1 MDGTCPN
8 SGDAV
13 AGKSQYQ
20 LQEQGKLCSHYCDQ
34 SKFSYIVITHQAG
47 NTPLYLASLK
57 GHVAT
62 VRLLIGKMANVNMRD
77 KVVSHVCCKIL

>member
-1 MDGTCPN
+1 MGHVQT
-8 SGDAV
+8 V
-13 AGKSQYQ
+13 ETL
-20 LQEQGKLCSHYCDQ
+20 LQEKANINYKNKVTYAVTVMISQNL
-34 SKFSYIVITHQAG
+34 VNTQAG

-77 KVVSHVCCKIL
+77 KVVPHVCCKIL